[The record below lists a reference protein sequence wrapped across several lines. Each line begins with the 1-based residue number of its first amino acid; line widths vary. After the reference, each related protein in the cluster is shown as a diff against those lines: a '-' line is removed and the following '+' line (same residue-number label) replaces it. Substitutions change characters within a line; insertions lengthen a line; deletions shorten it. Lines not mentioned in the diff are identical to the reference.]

1 MKSFKQHIVEFDN
14 PQIYCDM
21 DGVVADFLKFTR
33 NILGTKFRDKF
44 WEDIPED
51 TFAQLDKM
59 PDADMLWKYI
69 KQFRPIMLTASPRES
84 RGLIAKRAPQDKIRW
99 MKKNFGL
106 NKLKT
111 KTIKTNRLD
120 KILKKFDIKHID
132 FLNIDIEGLELEV
145 MSTINLKKLN
155 IALRRRLQKLEELRK
170 YTENRQAQLK
180 SRNLIFRSPL

>member
-1 MKSFKQHIVEFDN
+1 MKSFKQHLVEFDN

-33 NILGTKFRDKF
+33 NILGTKFKDSF

-59 PDADMLWKYI
+59 PDADVLWGYI
-69 KQFRPIMLTASPRES
+69 KQFHPIMLTAAPRES

-106 NKLKT
+106 SARDMRVVK
-111 KTIKTNRLD
+111 RQD
-120 KILKKFDIKHID
+120 KKKFAKDGRDKRPNVLID
-132 FLNIDIEGLELEV
+132 DHAGNIREWEAAGGIGILHTDAA
-145 MSTINLKKLN
+145 STINDLKK
-155 IALRRRLQKLEELRK
+155 IG
-170 YTENRQAQLK
+170 
-180 SRNLIFRSPL
+180 FP